1 MYIQSATD
9 NRCYFSG
16 YRSIVYDRVN
26 SIGTG
31 PDFVGQERVVHRS
44 LVALIAGEEGVR
56 FSLLLEARV
65 TKIVGVYKQVDP
77 ETTLAFLA
85 SYEVFCRN
93 HNRFCLT
100 PCIRL

>member
-1 MYIQSATD
+1 MYIQSATE

-16 YRSIVYDRVN
+16 YRSIIYDRVN
-26 SIGTG
+26 SIGSG

-44 LVALIAGEEGVR
+44 LVALVAGEEGVR
-56 FSLLLEARV
+56 FLLFLDACV
-65 TKIVGVYKQVDP
+65 AKIVGVHKQVDP
-77 ETTLAFLA
+77 ETTLTLLA

-100 PCIRL
+100 P